1 VLYAC
6 VKKRKLGASA
16 ASYNRPN
23 NMTPPDSAPVLVVE
37 DDPALREVY
46 AEVLGTEGYPVR
58 LAANGHEALTLL
70 STHGDLPCVV
80 LLDLRM
86 PVMDGWELVT
96 RLRESDAWRELP
108 IVVVAA
114 HYKVADEA
122 RRIGAVAWLQ
132 KPVRVDRLL
141 ATVRALCV
149 GGPYAE
155 TASA

>member
-1 VLYAC
+1 
-6 VKKRKLGASA
+6 
-16 ASYNRPN
+16 
-23 NMTPPDSAPVLVVE
+23 MTPPDSASVLVVE

-122 RRIGAVAWLQ
+122 
-132 KPVRVDRLL
+132 
-141 ATVRALCV
+141 
-149 GGPYAE
+149 
-155 TASA
+155 